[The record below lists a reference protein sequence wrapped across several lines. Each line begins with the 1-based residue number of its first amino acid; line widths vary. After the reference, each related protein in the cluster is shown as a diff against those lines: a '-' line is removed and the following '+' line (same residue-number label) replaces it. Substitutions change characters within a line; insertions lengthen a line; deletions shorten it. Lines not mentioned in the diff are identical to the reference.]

1 MIPGTVE
8 VSKGCLAPTDPMVS
22 HILGP
27 LVSPGPRGGSRD
39 GYRRKLQ
46 EQAVQVLVPW
56 SGTLLEPFDN
66 SSIQFVYSVCQH
78 FCLQISHHFPRAP

>member
-1 MIPGTVE
+1 VSAGRFSPTSVIPGTVE

-27 LVSPGPRGGSRD
+27 LVSPAGPRGGSGD

-46 EQAVQVLVPW
+46 EQGVQILVPW
-56 SGTLLEPFDN
+56 SGL
-66 SSIQFVYSVCQH
+66 C
-78 FCLQISHHFPRAP
+78 